1 MVRTAA
7 EIRSS
12 DTTNGAGD
20 RVDLLSLSLV
30 RDGVEVLTYVID
42 VRRTV
47 GRTRCPSPS
56 IGCLE
61 LCDDN
66 SSQRPMLVARYLSP
80 QQRQTL
86 QGRGIAYAD
95 ATGNLWLVSG

>member
-20 RVDLLSLSLV
+20 RVDLPRSLV

-47 GRTRCPSPS
+47 GSNPLSVAVDRL
-56 IGCLE
+56 LE

-95 ATGNLWLVSG
+95 ATEMSLAGFG